1 MGNWYVIQTYS
12 GQESRIADDINKFVE
27 TKFESFTDDKKI
39 RKLLCESITGAKSP
53 QREVISVKDGKKVTS
68 IRKDFPCY
76 VLVEMTLNDDS
87 KSFIRRI
94 SGVLGFLGAEKG
106 KTPLP
111 VKQSEMER
119 IIGRDE
125 TQESIVEAPEI
136 PFRVD
141 DSVKI
146 TAGAFKGFGG
156 EIKKMNAEKG
166 KAIVDVMVFG
176 RATPVE
182 VDLTQIEPLS

>member
-1 MGNWYVIQTYS
+1 MGSNNWYVVQTYS

-27 TKFESFTDDKKI
+27 TKFESFTDDKKV
-39 RKLLCESITGAKSP
+39 RKLLCESITSAKSP
-53 QREVISVKDGKKVTS
+53 QREVVSVKEGKQVKST
-68 IRKDFPCY
+68 RKDFPCY
-76 VLVEMTLNDDS
+76 VLVEMLLNEES

-94 SGVLGFLGAEKG
+94 TGVLGFVGGTK
-106 KTPLP
+106 PLP
-111 VKQSEMER
+111 IKQSEMER

-125 TQESIVEAPEI
+125 TQESIVEAAEI

-156 EIKKMNAEKG
+156 EIKKMNVEKG
-166 KAIVDVMVFG
+166 KAVVDVMVFG